1 MPRSSMIS
9 RVVAGMALL
18 AVGCSGQIGSG
29 SHKSDPGSSGE
40 EPPGPGNSGARGGN
54 VGVGGSGGGGS
65 TTPPADQP
73 GTAVFRRLSRTEYN
87 NTIRDLLGDNSSPA
101 NAFPPD
107 TDSYKSG
114 FFRGGAIAAV
124 DAGRLLEATERLA
137 GDAVRTRLAMLLPC
151 PLPTG
156 AAAESACAQQFITQF
171 GRRAYR
177 RPLGSDEAR
186 ALLDYY
192 TQQRAVPGQ
201 DFPGAVR
208 MIVAAMLMS
217 PNFLYRWE
225 LAPKA
230 AVKDGALLRFNGY
243 ETASRLSYLFWASMP
258 DNALLDA
265 AEGNRLSTPEQLE
278 AEARRLL
285 KDPRARDAVADFFLQ
300 WLDVNNLP
308 DLVKNTGLFTS
319 YTPEL
324 AQSMLAE
331 TREFAANLVTK
342 GDARLE
348 TLLTS
353 TSTFLDA
360 RLAGLYKVNGV
371 SGTSLA
377 PASVDKSQRGGI
389 LTQASFLAAHGTS
402 EESHPVKR
410 GKLLADR
417 LLCTDLPLPPDN
429 VPDPKMPA
437 ANLSTRERYAEHG
450 SNICA
455 QACHSIIDPLGF
467 AFEHYDAIGGWRA
480 MDGGKAVDSS
490 GFLDLGGQ
498 KKPFNDA
505 MELSALLAQAPEVR
519 ECMARQ
525 WLRFALRRH
534 ETPGDTASVL
544 SALGAFGKSGYDLR
558 ELMVALTQT
567 RAFTHR
573 TASAGEV
580 LQ

>member
-1 MPRSSMIS
+1 MPRSLMVS
-9 RVVAGMALL
+9 RVLVGIAVLL
-18 AVGCSGQIGSG
+18 GCSGQIGS
-29 SHKSDPGSSGE
+29 SSRPPGSNGGE
-40 EPPGPGNSGARGGN
+40 EPPPGPGNTGAKGGTNGN
-54 VGVGGSGGGGS
+54 VGGQGGG
-65 TTPPADQP
+65 TTVPMDAP

-87 NTIRDLLGDNSSPA
+87 NTVRDLLGDDSSPA

-107 TDSYKSG
+107 TDSFKSG

-137 GDAVRTRLAMLLPC
+137 SEAVKSRRSTLLPC
-151 PLPTG
+151 PLPTT
-156 AAAESACAQQFITQF
+156 AAAESACAQQFITRF

-177 RPLGSDEAR
+177 RPLATDEAR

-192 TQQRAVPGQ
+192 TQQRALAGQ

-208 MIVAAMLMS
+208 MVIAAMLMS

-225 LAPKA
+225 LAPKS
-230 AVKDGALLRFNGY
+230 AVKEGALLRFNGY

-258 DNALLDA
+258 DDALLDA
-265 AEGNRLSTPEQLE
+265 AEGNRLATPEQLE

-300 WLDVNNLP
+300 WLDVTNLP

-319 YTPEL
+319 YSPEL

-360 RLAGLYKVNGV
+360 RLAGLYKV
-371 SGTSLA
+371 SGTSGTALG
-377 PASVDKSQRGGI
+377 PATVDKTQRGGI
-389 LTQASFLAAHGTS
+389 LTEASFLAAHGTS

-410 GKLLADR
+410 GKTLADR
-417 LLCTDLPLPPDN
+417 LLCIDLPLPPDN

-437 ANLSTRERYAEHG
+437 PNLSTRERYAEHG
-450 SNICA
+450 KNECA
-455 QACHSIIDPLGF
+455 RACHQIIDPLGF

-480 MDGGKAVDSS
+480 LDGGKPVDAS
-490 GFLDLGGQ
+490 GMIELGGQ
-498 KKPFNDA
+498 TRTFDGA
-505 MELSALLAQAPEVR
+505 MELSALLAQAPEVK

-534 ETPGDTASVL
+534 EGAGDTASVL
-544 SALGAFGKSGYDLR
+544 SALDAFAKSGYDLR
-558 ELMVALTQT
+558 ELMVALTRT

-573 TASAGEV
+573 VPSMGEV

>member
-1 MPRSSMIS
+1 MPRSLIS
-9 RVVAGMALL
+9 RVVAAVAL
-18 AVGCSGQIGSG
+18 VGCSGQIGS
-29 SHKSDPGSSGE
+29 STRPPGSSTE
-40 EPPGPGNSGARGGN
+40 DPGPGNTGARGGN
-54 VGVGGSGGGGS
+54 GNTGAGGNVGAGGA
-65 TTPPADQP
+65 TAPADQP

-87 NTIRDLLGDNSSPA
+87 NTVRDLLGDSSSPA

-137 GDAVRTRLAMLLPC
+137 SDAVKSRLTTLLPC
-151 PLPTG
+151 PLPTT
-156 AAAESACAQQFITQF
+156 AAAESTCAQQFVTRF

-177 RPLGSDEAR
+177 RPLSPDEAK
-186 ALLDYY
+186 ALVDYY
-192 TQQRAVPGQ
+192 TAQRALPGQ

-208 MIVAAMLMS
+208 MVIAAMLMS
-217 PNFLYRWE
+217 PSFLYRWE

-230 AVKDGALLRFNGY
+230 AVKEGALVRFNGY

-258 DNALLDA
+258 DDSLLDA
-265 AEGNRLSTPEQLE
+265 AEGNQLTNPDQVE
-278 AEARRLL
+278 AQARRLL
-285 KDPRARDAVADFFLQ
+285 KDPRARDAAADFFVQ
-300 WLDVNNLP
+300 WLDVTNLP

-353 TSTFLDA
+353 TSTYLDA
-360 RLAGLYKVNGV
+360 RLAGLYKVSGV
-371 SGTSLA
+371 SGTALA
-377 PASVDKSQRGGI
+377 PAMVDKGQRGGI
-389 LTQASFLAAHGTS
+389 LTEASFLAAHGTS

-417 LLCTDLPLPPDN
+417 LLCIDLPLPPDN

-437 ANLSTRERYAEHG
+437 PNLSTRERYAEHG
-450 SNICA
+450 KNACA
-455 QACHSIIDPLGF
+455 MACHSIIDPLGF
-467 AFEHYDAIGGWRA
+467 AFEHYDAIGGFRA
-480 MDGGKAVDSS
+480 MDGGKAVDAT
-490 GFLDLGGQ
+490 GTIELGGQ
-498 KKPFNDA
+498 SKTFDGA

-534 ETPGDTASVL
+534 ENPGDTASVL
-544 SALGAFGKSGYDLR
+544 AALDAFAKSGYDLR
-558 ELMVALTQT
+558 ELMVALTRT

-573 TASAGEV
+573 VASAGEV